1 MDLSYSDEQRLL
13 GESANNLLAARAQKP
28 GATDLWKEMADMG
41 WLALPLPEKD
51 GGLGQGIVDVGIVTE
66 AMGRHRVR
74 SNYVASVVLAG
85 GLVSALGNDAQ
96 RAALLPGL
104 ADGSLRVAL
113 AHAEEGVRYNLSHV
127 TTTARQ
133 SGAGYV
139 LDGRKTAALGGDV
152 ADRFIVSARL
162 SGGARDASGIGLFVV
177 DKGAKGATVDGH
189 ATVDGAGAARVTFDG
204 VAVGAVGLVAEPQ
217 DGARGAEIIGRAGF
231 AEARAALVTSGT
243 ATLETALFGVPE
255 VVCYKASRI
264 SYEIGKRLIRIP
276 YISLVNLIMNKPVVK
291 ELIQHDLTVDKL
303 QQELELLLHNEERR
317 RQLQQDYAELW
328 QRLGEGGNASA
339 KAAGLILFNLILIES
354 LLSVDNAAV
363 LATMVLDLPKEQR
376 GKALKY
382 GIIGAY
388 LFRGVCLLLAAWI
401 IKVWWLKPLG
411 GLYLL
416 WLAFDYFRSKNTEK
430 ADDDTLNKQESSIY
444 KAIFGKIGPF
454 WATVVLIEVMDL
466 AFSID
471 NVLAVVA
478 YTDNLYLIWIGV
490 FIGILAMRFVAQGF
504 VKLMEKFPFLE
515 TSAFLVI
522 AVLGLKLTGSVFSH
536 FHPDGFLAHAIDGHE
551 SDEYLSM
558 FTCAIF
564 FLPVLTSLLFNF
576 PKKHIIESEK

>member
-113 AHAEEGVRYNLSHV
+113 AHAEEGARYNLSHV

-204 VAVGAVGLVAEPQ
+204 VAVGADALLSSDAFAAIQHAYDRATAAFCSELVGLMEAATAATIEYTKIRIQFGKPLAVNQTLRHRMADMSIACEE
-217 DGARGAEIIGRAGF
+217 ARSMAL
-231 AEARAALVTSGT
+231 RAAL
-243 ATLETALFGVPE
+243 
-255 VVCYKASRI
+255 
-264 SYEIGKRLIRIP
+264 
-276 YISLVNLIMNKPVVK
+276 
-291 ELIQHDLTVDKL
+291 H
-303 QQELELLLHNEERR
+303 
-317 RQLQQDYAELW
+317 
-328 QRLGEGGNASA
+328 
-339 KAAGLILFNLILIES
+339 
-354 LLSVDNAAV
+354 
-363 LATMVLDLPKEQR
+363 
-376 GKALKY
+376 
-382 GIIGAY
+382 
-388 LFRGVCLLLAAWI
+388 
-401 IKVWWLKPLG
+401 
-411 GLYLL
+411 
-416 WLAFDYFRSKNTEK
+416 
-430 ADDDTLNKQESSIY
+430 ADDEDACARGR
-444 KAIFGKIGPF
+444 AIAGA
-454 WATVVLIEVMDL
+454 WAKVSRS
-466 AFSID
+466 A
-471 NVLAVVA
+471 
-478 YTDNLYLIWIGV
+478 
-490 FIGILAMRFVAQGF
+490 RFVAEQSIQLHGGMG
-504 VKLMEKFPFLE
+504 VTNELE
-515 TSAFLVI
+515 IGGYLKRVVALDAI
-522 AVLGLKLTGSVFSH
+522 LGGPDLHLRRHVALTN
-536 FHPDGFLAHAIDGHE
+536 LAA
-551 SDEYLSM
+551 
-558 FTCAIF
+558 
-564 FLPVLTSLLFNF
+564 
-576 PKKHIIESEK
+576 